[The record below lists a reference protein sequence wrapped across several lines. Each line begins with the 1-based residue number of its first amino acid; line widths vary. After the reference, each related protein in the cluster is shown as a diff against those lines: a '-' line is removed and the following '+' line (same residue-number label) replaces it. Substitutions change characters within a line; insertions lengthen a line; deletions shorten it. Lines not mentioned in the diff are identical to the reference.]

1 MGGEAAAR
9 GTPAAWALVVTTAP
23 DHARRANW
31 WAALLLA
38 VAVGWHLAPLYTPPF
53 ASEAIV
59 GSDTYRSHDWLEV
72 AKLDFYARK
81 SLLQWH
87 SLPLWNPLLAGG
99 QPQFSHPSDGSM
111 GPLIL
116 ASVLF
121 GEVLGMKINVGLAA
135 LLGAWG
141 VLFLLRSG
149 LGLGISAAFVGAL
162 GYAWSGWLPARVA
175 VGFYESSL
183 VVAWPAVL
191 ALWLMPGPLAA
202 RRRRW
207 TLAAVVVWALSVQ
220 LQLFLPVLVLLMVV
234 LWAAAAVQDRRRGQ
248 PIDVET
254 AIGGALVL
262 AVAGLL
268 GAVKFLPMLHFLG
281 VAGFRETGIYPQHPD
296 AWYFSFQQLWYGLFH
311 HVPPLRLVNADG
323 HPRVQ
328 EYITMMPGLGVLLLA
343 VIGLPAALRRG
354 HPGVVWCVAAAV
366 FAWLSFGPYAPV
378 DGFRLLRQLP
388 LFSSMR
394 GPLRY
399 FNYPVLLALCV
410 LAAVGFGVLHHL
422 VQKGLRERSQRLRTL
437 AQGALLLLAVAG
449 LLGVATDVR
458 ELYRSSFLYAAEPLP
473 AQQEFHTEGLRR
485 KFSSDAQRD
494 LRVYRNVLRDV
505 PTVYRPQDIPIQVGA
520 QPKVWLAGDGSDEM
534 EPAYRGEAW
543 VQDPGVGS
551 ARLVSLRG
559 QEVIVEHSLPGDGVV
574 VVNQNY
580 MEGWDCGG
588 RALATDVVAD
598 LGVLAF
604 VAPAGSGQRTVCT
617 WTPPG
622 FAWGLLG
629 STLGFLALL
638 GLWPWRS
645 E

>member
-220 LQLFLPVLVLLMVV
+220 LQTGRTHQIRRHAADQGFPV
-234 LWAAAAVQDRRRGQ
+234 AGDRRY
-248 PIDVET
+248 
-254 AIGGALVL
+254 GGA
-262 AVAGLL
+262 AG
-268 GAVKFLPMLHFLG
+268 
-281 VAGFRETGIYPQHPD
+281 
-296 AWYFSFQQLWYGLFH
+296 
-311 HVPPLRLVNADG
+311 
-323 HPRVQ
+323 
-328 EYITMMPGLGVLLLA
+328 
-343 VIGLPAALRRG
+343 
-354 HPGVVWCVAAAV
+354 
-366 FAWLSFGPYAPV
+366 
-378 DGFRLLRQLP
+378 
-388 LFSSMR
+388 
-394 GPLRY
+394 
-399 FNYPVLLALCV
+399 
-410 LAAVGFGVLHHL
+410 
-422 VQKGLRERSQRLRTL
+422 
-437 AQGALLLLAVAG
+437 
-449 LLGVATDVR
+449 
-458 ELYRSSFLYAAEPLP
+458 
-473 AQQEFHTEGLRR
+473 
-485 KFSSDAQRD
+485 
-494 LRVYRNVLRDV
+494 
-505 PTVYRPQDIPIQVGA
+505 
-520 QPKVWLAGDGSDEM
+520 
-534 EPAYRGEAW
+534 
-543 VQDPGVGS
+543 
-551 ARLVSLRG
+551 
-559 QEVIVEHSLPGDGVV
+559 
-574 VVNQNY
+574 
-580 MEGWDCGG
+580 
-588 RALATDVVAD
+588 
-598 LGVLAF
+598 
-604 VAPAGSGQRTVCT
+604 
-617 WTPPG
+617 
-622 FAWGLLG
+622 
-629 STLGFLALL
+629 
-638 GLWPWRS
+638 GLWPRLALHACTLALTHPITEEALSLSAPIPEDLASLWAQALPHPDS
-645 E
+645 QAP